1 MTLEEVKEKL
11 IAKYYDECLICEILD
26 ITVEDLLDKF
36 EDRILSKMD
45 DFRREEIEEN
55 EYNDEY

>member
-36 EDRILSKMD
+36 EDRILNKMD
-45 DFRREEIEEN
+45 MFRRESIEEN
-55 EYNDEY
+55 EYDEY